1 MVCILEVVHS
11 NILSCKVKVPRYQP
25 IFHAYNLLQLFRLA
39 LSFGEL
45 AQFHPSVLA
54 TRVFVDKVKVK
65 FTPSSTYFLL
75 QPNQFHFDR
84 IE

>member
-1 MVCILEVVHS
+1 MRTICS
-11 NILSCKVKVPRYQP
+11 
-25 IFHAYNLLQLFRLA
+25 
-39 LSFGEL
+39 SFSVSLGRSGEL